1 MTSQSESVV
10 DERYLASGEEAG
22 TAPDDRKFRP
32 DVEGLRALA
41 VGLVVL
47 YHAGFPRLT
56 GGYVGVDVFFVISG
70 FVITGLLLRER
81 TGTGKTSIVDFYA
94 RRVRRILPAAT
105 LVILVTVAADYL
117 LLGSVDGNNV
127 ANDGRWA
134 AVFLANFHFLE
145 VGTNYLQAL
154 RPPSPLQHYWSLS
167 VEEQFY
173 VVFPTLFLVVAAVRG
188 KLSTRL
194 RMAGVLG
201 AIVVGSFAWSVVQTS
216 AHPAAAYF
224 SPLTRAWELALGG
237 LIAVCTPWLKQLEGQ
252 LATVMTWGGLAAIL
266 YASFHFNAFTPYP
279 GSAVAVPV
287 LGAGLIIAGG
297 VAVPRHGA
305 ELLLGHKGAQWLGR
319 RSYSLYLWHWP
330 VLIIATEYAAKKN
343 LSFLQNLPLVLVAV
357 ALSMATYRYLENP
370 VRHLKVPSRP
380 TVLVGAIGIV
390 ATVVVLSVV
399 ISLETVTPPV
409 YHVVPAADSAEVTQQ
424 VAAATQITTLP
435 KNLEPSLSQAG
446 NDWAAWNGNLYTPC
460 ADTANINAYSEN
472 LCALGDLSSTHSM
485 IAFGDSHTIMWLPAY
500 QKIAKAEH
508 LRLYVL
514 VKYFCP
520 AAKVTVVNPPGSGNI
535 GGPYTSCNEWHNWVI
550 DVINSIKPDLVVVSQ
565 DSLYKTP
572 VTAGGKSDFFS
583 ESAWQA
589 GVTSMFDAMKIP
601 DQNKVFLG
609 NIPMLPQ
616 SGPACLSQ
624 NPNNVQAC
632 SAPVTSSLVH
642 LNPSDK
648 TGTEAAHARY
658 VETTPWFCSATCT
671 AVVKNYNVYLDQFHV
686 TGTYAKYL
694 TNALAEGL
702 GYAPASSTIQQS

>member
-1 MTSQSESVV
+1 MRVSEGAMTSQSGPIA
-10 DERYLASGEEAG
+10 DERFLASGEEAG

-105 LVILVTVAADYL
+105 LVILVTVAADYV

-145 VGTNYLQAL
+145 VGTNYLQSL

-194 RMAGVLG
+194 RMVAVLG
-201 AIVVGSFAWSVVQTS
+201 VIVVGSFAWSVVQTS
-216 AHPAAAYF
+216 AHPSAAYF

-237 LIAVCTPWLKQLEGQ
+237 LIAVSTPWLKKLEGQ
-252 LATVMTWGGLAAIL
+252 LATAMTWGGLAAIL

-305 ELLLGHKGAQWLGR
+305 ELLLGRKGAQWLGR

-330 VLIIATEYAAKKN
+330 VLIIATEYATKKN
-343 LSFLQNLPLVLVAV
+343 LPFLQNVPLVLVATV
-357 ALSMATYRYLENP
+357 LSMATYRYLENP

-380 TVLVGAIGIV
+380 TVLIGGIGVV

-409 YHVVPAADSAEVTQQ
+409 YHVVPAANTAEVTRD
-424 VAAATQITTLP
+424 VAAAAQITTSRRTWSRRCPRRAMTGRLGTATSIRRAP
-435 KNLEPSLSQAG
+435 IPLTS
-446 NDWAAWNGNLYTPC
+446 TP
-460 ADTANINAYSEN
+460 TART
-472 LCALGDLSSTHSM
+472 CV
-485 IAFGDSHTIMWLPAY
+485 
-500 QKIAKAEH
+500 
-508 LRLYVL
+508 R
-514 VKYFCP
+514 
-520 AAKVTVVNPPGSGNI
+520 
-535 GGPYTSCNEWHNWVI
+535 
-550 DVINSIKPDLVVVSQ
+550 
-565 DSLYKTP
+565 
-572 VTAGGKSDFFS
+572 
-583 ESAWQA
+583 
-589 GVTSMFDAMKIP
+589 
-601 DQNKVFLG
+601 
-609 NIPMLPQ
+609 
-616 SGPACLSQ
+616 
-624 NPNNVQAC
+624 
-632 SAPVTSSLVH
+632 
-642 LNPSDK
+642 
-648 TGTEAAHARY
+648 
-658 VETTPWFCSATCT
+658 SAT
-671 AVVKNYNVYLDQFHV
+671 
-686 TGTYAKYL
+686 GR
-694 TNALAEGL
+694 
-702 GYAPASSTIQQS
+702 ASTP

>member
-1 MTSQSESVV
+1 MTSQTESAV
-10 DERYLASGEEAG
+10 DERFLASGDEAG

-81 TGTGKTSIVDFYA
+81 TGTGKTSILDFYA
-94 RRVRRILPAAT
+94 RRARRILPAAT
-105 LVILVTVAADYL
+105 LVILVTVVAVYV

-127 ANDGRWA
+127 ADDGRWA
-134 AVFLANFHFLE
+134 AVFLANYHFLE
-145 VGTNYLQAL
+145 VGTNYLQSL
-154 RPPSPLQHYWSLS
+154 RPPSPLQHFWSLS

-173 VVFPTLFLVVAAVRG
+173 VVFPTLFLVVAALRSRF
-188 KLSTRL
+188 STRL
-194 RMAGVLG
+194 RMVVVL
-201 AIVVGSFAWSVVQTS
+201 AVIVVGSFAWSVVQTS

-224 SPLTRAWELALGG
+224 SPFTRAWELALGG
-237 LIAVCTPWLKQLEGQ
+237 LIAVSTPWLKKLEPQ

-266 YASFHFNAFTPYP
+266 YASFHFNAFTAYP

-297 VAVPRHGA
+297 VAIPRHGA
-305 ELLLGHKGAQWLGR
+305 EVALGWSGAQWLGR

-330 VLIIATEYAAKKN
+330 VLIIAMEYAN
-343 LSFLQNLPLVLVAV
+343 RTHLSFVQNIPLILVAV
-357 ALSMATYRYLENP
+357 VLSMATYRFLENP

-380 TVLVGAIGIV
+380 SVLIGGIAVVG
-390 ATVVVLSVV
+390 TVVVLSVL

-409 YHVVPAADSAEVTQQ
+409 YQVVPAADTAEVTRT

-435 KNLEPSLSQAG
+435 KDLEPSLSEAG

-460 ADTANINAYSEN
+460 ADTADINAYSEN
-472 LCALGDLSSTHSM
+472 LCALGDLSSTRTM
-485 IAFGDSHTIMWLPAY
+485 IAYGDSHTIMWLPAY
-500 QKIAKAEH
+500 EAIAKAEH
-508 LRLYVL
+508 LRLFVL

-520 AAKVTVVNPPGSGNI
+520 AARVTVVDPPGSGNI
-535 GGPYTSCNEWHNWVI
+535 GGPYVSCIEWHNWVI
-550 DVINSIKPDLVVVSQ
+550 DVINAIKPVLVVASQ
-565 DSLYKTP
+565 DTLYKTP
-572 VTAGGKSDFFS
+572 VTATSKSGFFS
-583 ESAWQA
+583 DSAWQA

-601 DQNKVFLG
+601 DQDKVFLG

-624 NPNNVQAC
+624 NPDDVQAC
-632 SAPVTSSLVH
+632 SAPVESTLVH
-642 LNPSDK
+642 LNPADK
-648 TGTEAAHARY
+648 AGTEAAGARY

-702 GYAPASSTIQQS
+702 GYGPVGTASPNP